1 MKIVAS
7 VVVLFFAS
15 VLAYAQGPK
24 SCEELKSEIAKKVE
38 ANGAKTYTLEI
49 VAKDKE
55 AEGKQVGTCGN
66 GTMKI
71 MYLRTVPPPATTTT
85 PKTVTTPK
93 NAVTLKTATTP
104 EAPKPPKKPAP
115 ATPKP

>member
-7 VVVLFFAS
+7 VVILAFAS

-55 AEGKQVGTCGN
+55 AEGKQVGTCGG

-71 MYLRTVPPPATTTT
+71 MYLRTSPAPAAAPAPKPATT
-85 PKTVTTPK
+85 PKTTTP
-93 NAVTLKTATTP
+93 V
-104 EAPKPPKKPAP
+104 KPAAQPTKPAP
-115 ATPKP
+115 APKKP

>member
-7 VVVLFFAS
+7 LVILAFAS

-38 ANGAKTYTLEI
+38 ANGAKAYTLDI
-49 VAKDKE
+49 VAKDKD
-55 AEGKQVGTCGN
+55 AEGKQVGSCEN
-66 GTMKI
+66 GTKKI
-71 MYLRTVPPPATTTT
+71 MYLRTSPPPTEAAAPKPATT
-85 PKTVTTPK
+85 PKTTT
-93 NAVTLKTATTP
+93 
-104 EAPKPPKKPAP
+104 KPASTKPAP